1 MRQLTINDTSWR
13 FCLSFMH
20 YACSFTKSHSM
31 QTKLLKHMKKCQI
44 QHADNKSRICASWLH
59 TVTTRQL
66 PKSQRW
72 DMVHEHKKWC
82 ESWNLFFFPLV
93 VWVCDFICIVSRY
106 KVVYWEGI
114 LSVSKVIMYAVG
126 LLYQNGNSNSNRT
139 VWNWMSFFLFSV
151 FSLAL
156 CK

>member
-72 DMVHEHKKWC
+72 DMLHEHKKWC
-82 ESWNLFFFPLV
+82 ESWNLFFFLPV

-114 LSVSKVIMYAVG
+114 LSVSKVIMFCGWVIVSKWKLQFQPNG
-126 LLYQNGNSNSNRT
+126 LELNE
-139 VWNWMSFFLFSV
+139 FLPLLCLFFSV
-151 FSLAL
+151 M
-156 CK
+156 